1 MIDQQAGQATDRGLE
16 GGEVLRHYWHPV
28 AHSREVADRP
38 LAVKLLDQ
46 PLVLW
51 RAGGQVAA
59 FYDLCVHRGTPLSL
73 GWIDDDQLVCPYHGW
88 CYAGDGTCTRIPALL
103 PGRAIPR
110 KARAVAYHVQERYG
124 LVWVCLDE
132 PRADI
137 PAFPPEVDDPS
148 YRWEAYSSDGVWQ
161 ANVARMVENLAD
173 YSHFAWVH
181 PGTLGDREHPEC
193 QDVTI
198 EPIDGG
204 FQYEIV
210 QPVNRLLQESPTIQ
224 RFQVILPFMIVIQ
237 RFQPGGPERQTNVY
251 VFTPISPK
259 QTRFFRLSGRNYRDR
274 LPDEELNRRHQLTF
288 EQDRVIVE
296 AQRPEALPLD
306 LSEELHLR
314 GPDAAAIEYRRRLRE
329 LGVGWQWSA

>member
-1 MIDQQAGQATDRGLE
+1 MLNQSDRRAAEQEAGGSEA
-16 GGEVLRHYWHPV
+16 LRHYWHPV
-28 AHSREVADRP
+28 ARANEVAERP
-38 LAVKLLDQ
+38 LAVTLLDQ

-51 RAGGQVAA
+51 RARGQVVA

-73 GWIDDDQLVCPYHGW
+73 GWIDSEELVCCYHGW
-88 CYAGDGTCTRIPALL
+88 TYAADGTCTRIPSLL

-110 KARAVAYHVQERYG
+110 KARAIAYRCEERYG

-132 PRADI
+132 PRAPI
-137 PAFPPEVDDPS
+137 PTFPPEVEDAS

-181 PGTLGDREHPEC
+181 PGTLGDRDHPEC
-193 QDVTI
+193 EDITI
-198 EPIDGG
+198 EPIEGG

-210 QPVNRLLQESPTIQ
+210 QPVNRLRQESPTIQ

-237 RFQPGGPERQTNVY
+237 RFQPGGSERQTNIY
-251 VFTPISPK
+251 VFTPITRK

-274 LPDEELNRRHQLTF
+274 LPDEELNCRHRLTF
-288 EQDRVIVE
+288 EQDRVVVE

-329 LGVGWQWSA
+329 LGVGWQWTA

>member
-1 MIDQQAGQATDRGLE
+1 MIGEQAERAIEPGLE

-38 LAVKLLDQ
+38 LAVRLLDQ

-51 RAGGQVAA
+51 RAHGQVVA
-59 FYDLCVHRGTPLSL
+59 FYDLCIHRGTPLSL
-73 GWIDDDQLVCPYHGW
+73 GWIDDDQLVCAYHGW
-88 CYAGDGTCTRIPALL
+88 CYDGEGTCTRIPALP
-103 PGRAIPR
+103 PGRPIPR
-110 KARAVAYHVQERYG
+110 KARATAYRVQERYG

-148 YRWEAYSSDGVWQ
+148 YRWEVYSSDGVWQ

-181 PGTLGDREHPEC
+181 PGTLGDRAHPEC

-198 EPIDGG
+198 EPIEGG

-251 VFTPISPK
+251 VFTPISPR

-306 LSEELHLR
+306 LGEELHLR
-314 GPDAAAIEYRRRLRE
+314 GPDAAAIEYRRRRRG